1 MRDVAD
7 NSTGIVDGG
16 ADAFGIARKDE
27 KHIVGQVLTFQFGAI
42 GEATK
47 QQDNISVAVD
57 LGVRWPVDWT
67 IALVA
72 PVLVTKGVSAGYGY
86 KHASHS
92 IFYPASPWGDLEVA
106 LAYLSQNEA
115 YEDIAE
121 YLATE
126 LSGSIPVGLPT
137 ASDRRPGMT
146 RLHTEN
152 TTGFPSLSDAFRDR
166 APCRHSWS
174 TTVH

>member
-1 MRDVAD
+1 M
-7 NSTGIVDGG
+7 S
-16 ADAFGIARKDE
+16 
-27 KHIVGQVLTFQFGAI
+27 
-42 GEATK
+42 
-47 QQDNISVAVD
+47 
-57 LGVRWPVDWT
+57 RWPVDWA

-92 IFYPASPWGDLEVA
+92 IFYPASPWGDLEVV

-126 LSGSIPVGLPT
+126 LSGSMTEGLST
-137 ASDRRPGMT
+137 ASVAIPRDDKVTSISSEGVF
-146 RLHTEN
+146 HGSSN
-152 TTGFPSLSDAFRDR
+152 LS
-166 APCRHSWS
+166 
-174 TTVH
+174 

>member
-1 MRDVAD
+1 ML
-7 NSTGIVDGG
+7 I
-16 ADAFGIARKDE
+16 E
-27 KHIVGQVLTFQFGAI
+27 
-42 GEATK
+42 
-47 QQDNISVAVD
+47 
-57 LGVRWPVDWT
+57 
-67 IALVA
+67 
-72 PVLVTKGVSAGYGY
+72 KGVSAGYGY

-92 IFYPASPWGDLEVA
+92 IFYSASPWGDLEVV

-126 LSGSIPVGLPT
+126 LSGSITEGLST
-137 ASDRRPGMT
+137 ASARRPGMI

-152 TTGFPSLSDAFRDR
+152 TTGFPSLSDASLDR

-174 TTVH
+174 RTVH